1 MKKLLSAGV
10 ISLALLMGSAFAVN
24 AQDRNYDR
32 EDHQRRA
39 RVVRSDDDRDQH
51 RRHARI
57 VRTYGDRRVMI
68 IRHRHQR
75 HHGYYGY
82 YDRQHRMP

>member
-10 ISLALLMGSAFAVN
+10 ISLALLAGSAFAFVG
-24 AQDRNYDR
+24 QDRNYDR

-39 RVVRSDDDRDQH
+39 RVVRSDDDRDHH

-57 VRTYGDRRVMI
+57 FRTYDGRRVMI
-68 IRHRHQR
+68 IRHRR
-75 HHGYYGY
+75 HHGDYRY
-82 YDRQHRMP
+82 YDRHHRMP

>member
-10 ISLALLMGSAFAVN
+10 ISLALLAGSAFAFVG
-24 AQDRNYDR
+24 QDRNYDR

-39 RVVRSDDDRDQH
+39 RVVRSDDDRDHH

-57 VRTYGDRRVMI
+57 FRTYDGRRVMI
-68 IRHRHQR
+68 IRHRHR
-75 HHGYYGY
+75 HPGYYRY

>member
-32 EDHQRRA
+32 EDHNRRA
-39 RVVRSDDDRDQH
+39 RVMRSDDRDNH

-57 VRTYGDRRVMI
+57 VGTYGGRRVLI
-68 IRHRHQR
+68 IRHRHHR